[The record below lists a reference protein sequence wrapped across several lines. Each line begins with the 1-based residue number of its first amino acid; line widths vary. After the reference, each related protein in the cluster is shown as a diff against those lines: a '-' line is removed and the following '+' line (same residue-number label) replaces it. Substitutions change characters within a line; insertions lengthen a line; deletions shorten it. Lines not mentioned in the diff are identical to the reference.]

1 MGMSSPPK
9 TVVKTTIETTIEMMM
24 VVEKKE
30 EKGPKFWHMPL

>member
-9 TVVKTTIETTIEMMM
+9 TVVKTTIKTTIKTTM

-30 EKGPKFWHMPL
+30 EKGLKFWHMPL